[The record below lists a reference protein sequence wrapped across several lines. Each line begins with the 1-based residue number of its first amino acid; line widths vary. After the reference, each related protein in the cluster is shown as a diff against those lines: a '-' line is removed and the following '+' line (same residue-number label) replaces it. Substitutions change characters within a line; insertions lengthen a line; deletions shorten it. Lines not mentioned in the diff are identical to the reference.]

1 MTTDRPYR
9 KALTQEE
16 ALEEI
21 AKNAGTQF
29 HPLLADKFIEMIKH
43 QGV

>member
-9 KALTQEE
+9 AALTKEE

-21 AKNAGTQF
+21 RKNAGTQF
-29 HPLLADKFIEMIKH
+29 HPLLAEKFIAMMNR
-43 QGV
+43 